1 MILQRDS
8 YSLQDPTSGKFKPL
22 TSKGCQAYKHYKTLP
37 FALFD
42 FEFYCMIECYSTKK
56 ALKKVHKKVTYE

>member
-8 YSLQDPTSGKFKPL
+8 YNLQDPTLGKLPL

-42 FEFYCMIECYSTKK
+42 FEFYFMIECSSTKK